1 MSAVITPPLDLSP
14 RVHSFNAQDFPAP
27 TGREEEWRFS
37 PVAGLTPLFEFDP
50 QAGSVLGRGSDA
62 LAIVPASELSSRW
75 VPIDLPSAVARS
87 GVQQGNVITVPAD
100 AQWADPVVIDL
111 ESTTETSYQHV
122 EVNAG
127 QFSTATVVLRQR
139 LQGDVSGAIVVNVAD
154 GAQLTVITVLEGDL
168 TSAYAMQMPVFVGRD
183 AAYVGA
189 IATLAGGAV
198 RINST
203 VDYLSTGGRA
213 ELLGAFLS
221 ETGQHIEHRVFVT
234 HEAPHCVS
242 DVLYKGALMSPGA
255 RSAWIG
261 DVLVRKDA
269 IGTDTHQVNRNLLLS
284 EGARADSVPNLE
296 LETGEIVRAGHASA
310 TGRFDDEQL
319 FYLQS
324 RGLPLEVARQLVVRG
339 FFAEVL
345 GRIGNA
351 QWRDALLTQISHR
364 LGLDALD
371 SNDALD
377 GNDD

>member
-1 MSAVITPPLDLSP
+1 MSAVITPPLDLAP
-14 RVHSFNAQDFPAP
+14 RVHSFNAHDFSAP

-37 PVAGLTPLFEFDP
+37 PVAGLAHLFEFDP

-62 LAIVPASELSSRW
+62 LAIVPAGELSSRW

-111 ESTTETSYQHV
+111 VSTTETSYQHV

-351 QWRDALLTQISHR
+351 QWRDALLAQISQR
-364 LGLDALD
+364 LGLDT
-371 SNDALD
+371 LD
-377 GNDD
+377 GSDD

>member
-1 MSAVITPPLDLSP
+1 M
-14 RVHSFNAQDFPAP
+14 
-27 TGREEEWRFS
+27 
-37 PVAGLTPLFEFDP
+37 
-50 QAGSVLGRGSDA
+50 
-62 LAIVPASELSSRW
+62 
-75 VPIDLPSAVARS
+75 
-87 GVQQGNVITVPAD
+87 QQGNVITIPAD
-100 AQWADPVVIDL
+100 TQWADPVVIDL
-111 ESTTETSYQHV
+111 ATTTATSYQHV
-122 EVNAG
+122 EIDAG
-127 QFSTATVVLRQR
+127 PFSTATVVLRQQ
-139 LQGDVSGAIVVNVAD
+139 LQGDVSGAIVANLAD
-154 GAQLTVITVLEGDL
+154 GARLTLITVLEGDL

-183 AAYVGA
+183 ATYTGA
-189 IATLAGGAV
+189 IATLAGGSV

-203 VDYLSTGGRA
+203 VDYQATGGRA

-221 ETGQHIEHRVFVT
+221 QTGQHLEHRVFVT

-351 QWRDALLTQISHR
+351 HWRDTLLEQISQR
-364 LGLDALD
+364 LGLAP
-371 SNDALD
+371 LD
-377 GNDD
+377 GDDD